1 MTDRKSANTAD
12 HELLLSTG
20 IRRVEAHYLGALPD
34 GTLMARAAL
43 ALADACAVLLRRL
56 PAGTPVLALC
66 GPGNNGGDALLA
78 ALLLA
83 DRGWRV
89 VAISLLDGEPAA
101 DDARRIWQQWRD
113 RGLSMSAPAA
123 LPGLLVDR
131 PLVIDGLFGI
141 GLSRALP
148 PAASLIAQQLAHA
161 SVSVVAVDVPSG
173 LDADRGSIVGP
184 PGSLAV
190 RADLTVTMIADKPG
204 LHTGAGCVLA
214 GEVIVA
220 DLELPRLEHAQAQDA
235 DRGRLID
242 RDAVSAIAPRRRRD
256 AHKGRFGDVL
266 VMVGQAQMAGAALL
280 AALGA
285 QATGAGRIFLGVE
298 GVTADRRDRID
309 HHDRADHYGHPE
321 LMTRALRLDEPDA
334 QQSLGGATVIV
345 AGCGLGTDSKA
356 QRKLAHALAHRAA
369 LVLDADGLNIVA
381 ADPAMLSRL
390 QARAAD
396 GLISVLTPHPLE
408 AARLLGLST
417 AEIQQDRRSAAL
429 RLAALTGSIVVLKG
443 AGTVVACPDGG
454 WSINRSG
461 GPILSVA
468 GTGDVLA
475 GAIAGLLASSLSQEV
490 ADAAEITA
498 KDLSEVR
505 SAVRSAV
512 GGELGNELGKV
523 VADQT
528 PDHSGNPHIGVAAQ
542 LTQLAVWLHG
552 QAGDALAAQ
561 PEWSASIGLPAAHL
575 AQGIRISLNRLAAGR
590 S

>member
-1 MTDRKSANTAD
+1 MTDRESASTVDDDD
-12 HELLLSTG
+12 HELLLSSG
-20 IRRVEAHYLGALPD
+20 IRQIEAHCLAALPD

-89 VAISLLDGEPAA
+89 MAISLLGGEPAA

-113 RGLSMSAPAA
+113 RGLSMSAPAS
-123 LPGLLVDR
+123 LPTLLVDC

-148 PAASLIAQQLAHA
+148 PPASLIAQQLARA

-204 LHTGAGCVLA
+204 LHTGQGCVLA
-214 GEVIVA
+214 GRVLVA
-220 DLELPRLEHAQAQDA
+220 DLALPRLHQAETPGA
-235 DRGRLID
+235 DRGHLID
-242 RDAVSAIAPRRRRD
+242 RDAVIAIAPRRSRD

-266 VMVGQAQMAGAALL
+266 VIVGQAQMAGAALL

-285 QATGAGRIFLGVE
+285 QATGAGRIFLGAE
-298 GVTADRRDRID
+298 DGLTE
-309 HHDRADHYGHPE
+309 RAGHPE
-321 LMTRALRLDEPDA
+321 LMTRSLRLDDADA
-334 QQSLGGATVIV
+334 QQALGAATVIV
-345 AGCGLGTDSKA
+345 AGCGLGTDLRA
-356 QRKLAHALAHRAA
+356 QRKLAHALAHHAA

-390 QARAAD
+390 QARAVD
-396 GLISVLTPHPLE
+396 GLTSVLTPHPLE
-408 AARLLGLST
+408 AARLLGVST
-417 AEIQQDRRSAAL
+417 ADIQQDRRGAAL

-443 AGTVVACPDGG
+443 AGSIVACPDGC
-454 WSINRSG
+454 WSINWSG

-475 GAIAGLLASSLSQEV
+475 GAIAGLLASKLSQGV
-490 ADAAEITA
+490 ADAAEIA
-498 KDLSEVR
+498 ARDLSK
-505 SAVRSAV
+505 V
-512 GGELGNELGKV
+512 GNELGNEVGSELGNSLGKV
-523 VADQT
+523 VADQI
-528 PDHSGNPHIGVAAQ
+528 PDHCGDPRIGVAAQ
-542 LTQLAVWLHG
+542 LTRLAVWLHG
-552 QAGDALAAQ
+552 QAGDSLAAQ
-561 PEWSASIGLPAAHL
+561 PEWSASIGLPASQLVQA
-575 AQGIRISLNRLAAGR
+575 IRISLNQLAAGR

>member
-1 MTDRKSANTAD
+1 MTEPASATTAEHRD
-12 HELLLSTG
+12 HVLLLSAG
-20 IRRVEAHYLGALPD
+20 IRQVEGQCLTALPE
-34 GTLMARAAL
+34 GTLMARAAA
-43 ALADACAVLLRRL
+43 ALADVCAKRLRRL

-78 ALLLA
+78 AMLLA

-89 VAISLLDGEPAA
+89 VAITLLPDEPTA
-101 DDARRIWQQWRD
+101 DDARRVWRAWRD
-113 RGLSMSAPAA
+113 RGLPMSAAGE
-123 LPGLLVDR
+123 LPSLLVDC

-141 GLSRALP
+141 GLTRALP
-148 PAASLIAQQLAHA
+148 PAASLIAQQLARA
-161 SVSVVAVDVPSG
+161 SVCVVAVDVPSG

-190 RADLTVTMIADKPG
+190 QADVTVTMIADKPG

-220 DLELPRLEHAQAQDA
+220 DLELPRMEHAQAQDA

-298 GVTADRRDRID
+298 GATADRVDHID
-309 HHDRADHYGHPE
+309 HHDRADQYGHPE
-321 LMTRALRLDEPDA
+321 LMTRALRLDEPGA
-334 QQSLGGATVIV
+334 TQSLGGATVIV

-356 QRKLAHALAHRAA
+356 KRKLAHALAHRAA

-390 QARAAD
+390 QARAAG
-396 GLISVLTPHPLE
+396 GLTSVLTPHPLE

-417 AEIQQDRRSAAL
+417 AEIQQDRRSAAC

-443 AGTVVACPDGG
+443 AGSIVACPDGG

-475 GAIAGLLASSLSQEV
+475 GAIAGLLASSLSQGV
-490 ADAAEITA
+490 ADAAEIA
-498 KDLSEVR
+498 ARDL
-505 SAVRSAV
+505 
-512 GGELGNELGKV
+512 GELGNELGNEPGKV
-523 VADQT
+523 VADQN
-528 PDHSGNPHIGVAAQ
+528 PDHSGHPHIGVAAR
-542 LTQLAVWLHG
+542 LTRLAVWLHG
-552 QAGDALAAQ
+552 QAGDSLAAQ
-561 PEWSASIGLPAAHL
+561 PEWSASIGLPASHL
-575 AQGIRISLNRLAAGR
+575 AHAIRISLNQLAAGR

>member
-1 MTDRKSANTAD
+1 
-12 HELLLSTG
+12 
-20 IRRVEAHYLGALPD
+20 V
-34 GTLMARAAL
+34 
-43 ALADACAVLLRRL
+43 C
-56 PAGTPVLALC
+56 
-66 GPGNNGGDALLA
+66 
-78 ALLLA
+78 
-83 DRGWRV
+83 
-89 VAISLLDGEPAA
+89 
-101 DDARRIWQQWRD
+101 
-113 RGLSMSAPAA
+113 
-123 LPGLLVDR
+123 
-131 PLVIDGLFGI
+131 
-141 GLSRALP
+141 
-148 PAASLIAQQLAHA
+148 
-161 SVSVVAVDVPSG
+161 VVAVDVPSG

-204 LHTGAGCVLA
+204 LHTGQGCVLV
-214 GEVIVA
+214 GRVLVA
-220 DLELPRLEHAQAQDA
+220 DLALPRLQQAETLGA
-235 DRGRLID
+235 DRGELID

-266 VMVGQAQMAGAALL
+266 VIVGQAQMAGAALL

-298 GVTADRRDRID
+298 GVTADRSDRID
-309 HHDRADHYGHPE
+309 HYDRADHYGHPE
-321 LMTRALRLDEPDA
+321 LMTRALRFDDPGT

-417 AEIQQDRRSAAL
+417 AEIQQDRRNAAL

-443 AGTVVACPDGG
+443 AGSIVASPDGG

-468 GTGDVLA
+468 GTGDALA
-475 GAIAGLLASSLSQEV
+475 GAIAGLLASSLSQGV
-490 ADAAEITA
+490 ADAAEIA
-498 KDLSEVR
+498 ARDLSEVGNE
-505 SAVRSAV
+505 VGSAV
-512 GGELGNELGKV
+512 GSAVGNELGKV

-528 PDHSGNPHIGVAAQ
+528 PDHCGDPRIGVAAR
-542 LTQLAVWLHG
+542 LTRLAVWLHG
-552 QAGDALAAQ
+552 QAGDSLAAQ
-561 PEWSASIGLPAAHL
+561 PEWSASIGLPASHL
-575 AQGIRISLNRLAAGR
+575 VQAIRISLNQLAAAR

>member
-1 MTDRKSANTAD
+1 MTDRDSASAAD
-12 HELLLSTG
+12 LHHALLLSAG
-20 IRRVEAHYLGALPD
+20 IRRVEAHYLDALPV
-34 GTLMARAAL
+34 GALMARAAL
-43 ALADACAVLLRRL
+43 ALADACAGQLRRL

-83 DRGWRV
+83 DRGWRA
-89 VAISLLDGEPAA
+89 VAISLFGGEPAA

-113 RGLSMSAPAA
+113 RGLSMSSPDA
-123 LPGLLVDR
+123 LPALLLER

-141 GLSRALP
+141 GLTRALP
-148 PAASLIAQQLAHA
+148 PAASLIAQQLALA
-161 SVSVVAVDVPSG
+161 PVSVVAVDVPSG

-184 PGSLAV
+184 PGSQAV

-204 LHTGAGCVLA
+204 LHTGEGCILA
-214 GEVIVA
+214 GEVRVA
-220 DLELPRLEHAQAQDA
+220 DLALPRLQQAETANA
-235 DRGRLID
+235 DRGHLID

-285 QATGAGRIFLGVE
+285 QATGAGRILLGT
-298 GVTADRRDRID
+298 GDGMADR
-309 HHDRADHYGHPE
+309 AGHPE
-321 LMTRALRLDEPDA
+321 LMTRALRLDDPDA
-334 QQSLGGATVIV
+334 RQALGPATVIV
-345 AGCGLGTDSKA
+345 IGCGLGTDEPA

-381 ADPAMLSRL
+381 ADPGMLSRL
-390 QARAAD
+390 QARAAA
-396 GLISVLTPHPLE
+396 GLTSVLTPHPLE
-408 AARLLGLST
+408 AARLLGIST
-417 AEIQQDRRSAAL
+417 AAIQQDRRSAAL

-443 AGTVVACPDGG
+443 AGSIVASADGR

-475 GAIAGLLASSLSQEV
+475 GTIAGLLASNLSQGV
-490 ADAAEITA
+490 TDAARIA
-498 KDLSEVR
+498 AGDLSEL
-505 SAVRSAV
+505 
-512 GGELGNELGKV
+512 GGELGGELGKV

-528 PDHSGNPHIGVAAQ
+528 LDHSVDPHNGVATQ
-542 LTQLAVWLHG
+542 LTRLAVWIHG
-552 QAGDALAAQ
+552 DAGDLLAAQ

-575 AQGIRISLNRLAAGR
+575 AQAIRISLNQLAAGR